1 MSKPESDL
9 QNGKQNKNAPAQH
22 FWWRLLRAWI
32 AAVLLSVIGYAAL
45 VWAGLAYPPIT
56 LFGVLTQALGVPAVF
71 QFLHKLLGLGQDAK
85 LLAFSG
91 VAVLWLGGLS
101 LLGAVSV
108 PWAAAGMLALLCIV
122 GLGSLGWWLPLLYGL
137 VFWALLEGV
146 NRLLTFGP
154 GGLRPQGVTTP
165 TDTTRRLTTLGL
177 AAGGAVV
184 AGGGLSA
191 LLKQGSADTT
201 AAAPVPGEP
210 LPFGVTPVEQ
220 FYYVSKNLEAFD
232 PRLSAEKW
240 SLTVSGLVQRPK
252 TYRLADL
259 KQFAPVT
266 SERTLSCISNPVG
279 GPLISNGIWGGF
291 RLTDLLRD
299 VGIQKEARFVLWKA
313 ADGYTESLPLGE
325 ALDPENL
332 LITQLNGEALN
343 AKHGFPLRVLIPG
356 RYGMKQPRWIT
367 NITLSAEDQP
377 GYWVK
382 RDWSKAARVELMS
395 RIDQP
400 PEIDPV
406 VKAGRQT
413 FIRGVAF
420 FSQPITKVE
429 VSTDGEKTW
438 REAELVRPRSIYA
451 WTPWQLAWT
460 PEAGQYTLTVRA
472 YSGDTVQKK
481 ADKDALPEGATG
493 YHRFEVKVS

>member
-1 MSKPESDL
+1 MSSL
-9 QNGKQNKNAPAQH
+9 QPNLQTKRDSAQG

-71 QFLHKLLGLGQDAK
+71 QLMHRLLGLGQDAK
-85 LLAFSG
+85 WLAFSG
-91 VAVLWLGGLS
+91 VALLWLGGSS
-101 LLGAVSV
+101 LLGAVTV

-122 GLGSLGWWLPLLYGL
+122 GLGSLGWWTALLYGL
-137 VFWALLEGV
+137 MFWALLEGV
-146 NRLLTFGP
+146 NRLLTPRPSGV
-154 GGLRPQGVTTP
+154 GPQGTAAQVN
-165 TDTTRRLTTLGL
+165 TTRRLTTLGL

-191 LLKQGSADTT
+191 LFKQGGTTTT
-201 AAAPVPGEP
+201 ALVPGQP

-240 SLTVSGLVQRPK
+240 SLTVGGLVQTPK

-259 KQFAPVT
+259 AQFPPVT

-291 RLTDLLRD
+291 RLSDLLRE
-299 VGIQKEARFVLWKA
+299 VGIQKEARFIVWEA

-332 LITQLNGEALN
+332 LITQLNGQPLN

-367 NITLSAEDQP
+367 KITLSAEDQP

-382 RDWSKAARVELMS
+382 RDWSKQARVELMS

-406 VKAGRQT
+406 MSAGQPS

-438 REAELVRPRSIYA
+438 REAELTQPRSVYA

-460 PEAGQYTLTVRA
+460 PEAGQHDLAVRA
-472 YSGDTVQKK
+472 YSGETVQKK
-481 ADKDALPEGATG
+481 VDKDALPEGATG
-493 YHRFEVKVS
+493 YHHFTVKVS